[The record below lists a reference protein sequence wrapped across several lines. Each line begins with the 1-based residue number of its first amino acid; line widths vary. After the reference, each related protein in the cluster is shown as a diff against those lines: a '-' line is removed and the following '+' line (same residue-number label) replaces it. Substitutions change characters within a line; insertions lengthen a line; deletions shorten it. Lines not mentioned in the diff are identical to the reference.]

1 MSRVAMARGLAP
13 SGSGSVVDEAAG
25 AVEFGA
31 VGAAERGDLDVGARV
46 RGVNE
51 AAAADVDADVA
62 EPVEEDEVAG
72 LEAAAGDADAT
83 VEVGVARVGEA
94 DPEMLVD
101 VAHEAGAVEAVA
113 RRAAAVDVAHPEEVL
128 RVLRDLVA
136 EGNVEAAVEDT
147 PRAGQGRGVHV

>member
-13 SGSGSVVDEAAG
+13 SGSGSAVDEAAG

-62 EPVEEDEVAG
+62 EPVEEDEGAG
-72 LEAAAGDADAT
+72 LEGAAGDADAT
-83 VEVGVARVGEA
+83 AEGGVSPAGGADSGIVGGVAE
-94 DPEMLVD
+94 
-101 VAHEAGAVEAVA
+101 
-113 RRAAAVDVAHPEEVL
+113 
-128 RVLRDLVA
+128 
-136 EGNVEAAVEDT
+136 
-147 PRAGQGRGVHV
+147 